1 MEIRESMEDDQM
13 REFMRDLFA
22 SADPDDDDA
31 GNFAHLE
38 RASVEDVR
46 PDNPDT
52 PEREFI
58 RALFD
63 NSDED

>member
-1 MEIRESMEDDQM
+1 MTTSESGEDDQM
-13 REFMRDLFA
+13 REFMRDLIA
-22 SADPDDDDA
+22 SAAADDDEA

-38 RASVEDVR
+38 RASFEDAR

-58 RALFD
+58 RALFTP
-63 NSDED
+63 DEN